1 MNKSYIKLYL
11 IIVALFCDHRKI
23 KEKVIRY
30 KNRSICQ
37 YTKIMND
44 KKKKNETD
52 AHEFKKKTKQNKKKE
67 I

>member
-37 YTKIMND
+37 YTKIMNE
-44 KKKKNETD
+44 KKNETD